1 MARILLLVCL
11 CLPNAALAELVVSD
25 AWIKNLPASVPVRAG
40 YLRIHNP
47 SAIPVSIVAIRSE
60 AFARV
65 EIHQTVAR
73 DGMMSMEAI
82 PELTIGAGESIRLAP
97 GGLHLMMMQ
106 PLTAT
111 RVGDRLEII
120 LSLDDGNELRLPMTV
135 KK

>member
-1 MARILLLVCL
+1 MPRLVIFLAMLMPAICG
-11 CLPNAALAELVVSD
+11 AELAVSD
-25 AWIKNLPASVPVRAG
+25 AWIKNLPPAVPVRAG